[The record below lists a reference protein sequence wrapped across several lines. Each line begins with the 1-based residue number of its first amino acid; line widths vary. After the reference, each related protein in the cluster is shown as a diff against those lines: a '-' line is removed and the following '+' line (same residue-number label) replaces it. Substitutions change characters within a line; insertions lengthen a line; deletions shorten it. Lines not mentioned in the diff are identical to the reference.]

1 MEKYG
6 ENPSAD
12 REILK
17 VNGLGS
23 AEVLFFVEQRQFIFT
38 QQNLD
43 INEFQF
49 LSIALATM
57 DKCGGGQ
64 IIVISSSQGYRP
76 IPYLASYCA
85 SKVS

>member
-23 AEVLFFVEQRQFIFT
+23 AEVLFFVE
-38 QQNLD
+38 
-43 INEFQF
+43 
-49 LSIALATM
+49 
-57 DKCGGGQ
+57 
-64 IIVISSSQGYRP
+64 
-76 IPYLASYCA
+76 
-85 SKVS
+85 